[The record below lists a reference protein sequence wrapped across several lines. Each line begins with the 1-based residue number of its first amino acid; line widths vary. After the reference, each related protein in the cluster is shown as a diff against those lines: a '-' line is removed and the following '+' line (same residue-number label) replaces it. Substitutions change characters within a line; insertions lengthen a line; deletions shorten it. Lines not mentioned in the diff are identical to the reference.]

1 MRGSLETT
9 SVALTE
15 QSVQP
20 SSDISAPKANF
31 FLVGAPKAGTT
42 SVDRLLRGHPEV
54 FLSPIKEPCHFC
66 PDVLEQIPHRFRD
79 KEIDLAA
86 YLSSRQREQLHLAP
100 VYARDDYARLFEG
113 AQGRKV
119 VGECSTFYLSSADA
133 PREIHTYN
141 PYAKILIMV
150 RRPLERIRSH
160 YAMDRHL
167 GFANRPLSSLV
178 EEELA
183 LGDDAHWGNCNFYL
197 GASRYKRQIAAFRA
211 LFRPEAI
218 CVLSFERMNAEPDFE
233 LRRLFEFLGITMP
246 PTPLTLSRENPSRAA
261 RFPWL
266 HHGLRRSGLKALV
279 ESAARP
285 LLEKRAGALLRSV
298 YYQGKAQV
306 VSDAELDS
314 INQLLV
320 SSGVQQE
327 YDLVVGT
334 DQPA

>member
-1 MRGSLETT
+1 MRGSLQTT
-9 SVALTE
+9 FIALSEESTR
-15 QSVQP
+15 P
-20 SSDISAPKANF
+20 SSEISTPKANF

-66 PDVLEQIPHRFRD
+66 PDILEQIPHRFQD

-100 VYARDDYARLFEG
+100 VYSRSDYARLFEG
-113 AQGRKV
+113 AEGRKV
-119 VGECSTFYLSSADA
+119 VGECSTYYLSSADA
-133 PREIHTYN
+133 PKEIHTYN
-141 PYAKILIMV
+141 PHAKILIMV

-167 GFANRPLSSLV
+167 GFADRPLPSLV

-197 GASRYKRQIAAFRA
+197 GASRYERQIAAFRQ
-211 LFRPEAI
+211 LFPPEAI
-218 CVLSFERMNAEPDFE
+218 CVISFERMNANPDSE
-233 LRRLFEFLGITMP
+233 LGRLFEFLGISMP
-246 PTPLTLSRENPSRAA
+246 PTPFTLSRENPSRAA

-266 HHGLRRSGLKALV
+266 HHGLRRSRVKTLIEGAV
-279 ESAARP
+279 RP
-285 LLEKRAGALLRSV
+285 LLQKPAGALLRSV
-298 YYQGKAQV
+298 YYQNKAQV

-314 INQLLV
+314 VNQLLV
-320 SSGVQQE
+320 SSGVQHE
-327 YDLVVGT
+327 YDLVAGRHS
-334 DQPA
+334 